1 MELAPLVEVNLG
13 PRKTFQLSL
22 GDLNTTVGSDDVLG
36 AMRTM
41 RRDSSW
47 LGQLAEDVAA
57 FSHKMTALVYSHEPP
72 ISHQRLSDAD
82 LVLRPFL
89 QVALE
94 GLGRDAGAVRTELG
108 SFIDPLVQLVRETRP
123 ETVLNL
129 LGYRLVRHV
138 GLFTPAVVNA
148 DLGSAQLSRRRS
160 RCTRVVL
167 EDALTG
173 DAAEYIRYVALQGQ
187 LDFDAILSVKTDL
200 KRVLSAKLA
209 ILPWMNNQTRKRAQQ
224 RLRDLKV
231 RFYLGRYEDSN
242 GSAPVFPVEALPS
255 QALATYQVF
264 REARF
269 KSRMLRFDAVKDN
282 ATDPDCTHD
291 ARENVLYLR
300 LSSAVETHDIRS
312 PLWPLLQAARLA
324 PMLSRCMLRVL
335 LLPETPPHREAQ
347 HRGNRF
353 SAAGSAR
360 FNELLACLRAHHTLG
375 RSASTGRGRGTRA
388 VIHSAALEPARNA
401 YDAYVVRLARETS
414 LEQLIGSRDA
424 LTTLGWNQLYY
435 VAYARAMC
443 ESPDHRGPKEPHIPQ
458 RELVNGPLSNDRGF
472 HRAFNC
478 RRGDPMRPEPTCH
491 FWDRPPR

>member
-1 MELAPLVEVNLG
+1 
-13 PRKTFQLSL
+13 
-22 GDLNTTVGSDDVLG
+22 
-36 AMRTM
+36 
-41 RRDSSW
+41 
-47 LGQLAEDVAA
+47 
-57 FSHKMTALVYSHEPP
+57 
-72 ISHQRLSDAD
+72 
-82 LVLRPFL
+82 
-89 QVALE
+89 
-94 GLGRDAGAVRTELG
+94 
-108 SFIDPLVQLVRETRP
+108 
-123 ETVLNL
+123 
-129 LGYRLVRHV
+129 
-138 GLFTPAVVNA
+138 
-148 DLGSAQLSRRRS
+148 
-160 RCTRVVL
+160 
-167 EDALTG
+167 
-173 DAAEYIRYVALQGQ
+173 
-187 LDFDAILSVKTDL
+187 
-200 KRVLSAKLA
+200 
-209 ILPWMNNQTRKRAQQ
+209 
-224 RLRDLKV
+224 
-231 RFYLGRYEDSN
+231 
-242 GSAPVFPVEALPS
+242 
-255 QALATYQVF
+255 
-264 REARF
+264 
-269 KSRMLRFDAVKDN
+269 MLRFDAVKDN

-353 SAAGSAR
+353 STAGSAR

-375 RSASTGRGRGTRA
+375 RSALTGRGRGTRA